1 MNGLTTSFE
10 KTLFIVLPH
19 LKMSSFNK
27 FGTGFGCGLGN
38 DFKCSSIPFYPL
50 GLEPKRTT
58 LAPKKMFSTP
68 QIAPWNDFPRRTP
81 SVLWGCDDIK
91 SEAPKQP
98 RGIRNN
104 NPGNIRDFG
113 IPWEGLAGKDNADFC
128 KFKSAHYGLRALSRD
143 MSTKIGNGVN
153 TVDKIISKHAP
164 PNENDTSSYIK
175 HVAQIVSD
183 GDRHK
188 VLKADEITLALLV
201 KTIVKHENGK
211 MPYSDAEIIAA
222 VRDAKKK

>member
-1 MNGLTTSFE
+1 MG
-10 KTLFIVLPH
+10 
-19 LKMSSFNK
+19 
-27 FGTGFGCGLGN
+27 GFGSGLGNDFKSSSSLSGMGFGSGLGN
-38 DFKCSSIPFYPL
+38 DFKCSSSLSGKGFYPL
-50 GLEPKRTT
+50 R
-58 LAPKKMFSTP
+58 
-68 QIAPWNDFPRRTP
+68 PWNCSSSLSGKGFYPLRPWYDFPRKNRTP

-91 SEAPKQP
+91 SEAPKVP

-128 KFKSAHYGLRALSRD
+128 KFKSAHHGLRALSRD
-143 MSTKIGNGVN
+143 MITKIGNGVN

-175 HVAQIVSD
+175 HVARVVSN

-188 VLKADEITLALLV
+188 VLKADDITIASLV

-211 MPYSDAEIIAA
+211 MPYSDAEIDAA

>member
-1 MNGLTTSFE
+1 M
-10 KTLFIVLPH
+10 
-19 LKMSSFNK
+19 
-27 FGTGFGCGLGN
+27 GFGCGLGN
-38 DFKCSSIPFYPL
+38 DFKCSSSLSGMGFGSGLGNDFKCSSSLSGKGFYPL
-50 GLEPKRTT
+50 R
-58 LAPKKMFSTP
+58 
-68 QIAPWNDFPRRTP
+68 PWNDFPRKNWTP

-91 SEAPKQP
+91 SEAPKVP

-128 KFKSAHYGLRALSRD
+128 KFKSAHHGLRALSRD
-143 MSTKIGNGVN
+143 MITKIGNGVN

-175 HVAQIVSD
+175 HVARVVSNGD
-183 GDRHK
+183 GHK
-188 VLKADEITLALLV
+188 VLKADDITIALLV

-211 MPYSDAEIIAA
+211 MPYSDAEINAA

>member
-1 MNGLTTSFE
+1 M
-10 KTLFIVLPH
+10 
-19 LKMSSFNK
+19 

-38 DFKCSSIPFYPL
+38 DFNCLSGKGFYPL
-50 GLEPKRTT
+50 GLEPKRTI
-58 LAPKKMFSTP
+58 LAPKKIFSTP
-68 QIAPWNDFPRRTP
+68 QIAPWNDFPRKNWTP

-91 SEAPKQP
+91 SEAPKES

-104 NPGNIRDFG
+104 NPGNIKDFG

-143 MSTKIGNGVN
+143 MITKIGNGVN

-175 HVAQIVSD
+175 HVAQIVSN

-188 VLKADEITLALLV
+188 VLKADEVTLALLV

>member
-1 MNGLTTSFE
+1 M
-10 KTLFIVLPH
+10 
-19 LKMSSFNK
+19 

-38 DFKCSSIPFYPL
+38 DFKCSSSLSGKGFYPL
-50 GLEPKRTT
+50 GLEPKRTIF
-58 LAPKKMFSTP
+58 APKKTFSTP
-68 QIAPWNDFPRRTP
+68 LVFAPKKTFATPLIAPWNDFPRKNWTP

-91 SEAPKQP
+91 SEAPKES

-113 IPWEGLAGKDNADFC
+113 IHWEGLAGKDNADFC

-143 MSTKIGNGVN
+143 MITKIGNGVN

-175 HVAQIVSD
+175 HVAQIVSN

-188 VLKADEITLALLV
+188 VLKADEATLASLV